1 MWIHLSYK
9 VILSTWCNVDGFTY
23 YISEHTT
30 YIGPSH
36 FQFPLLIFICLHQK
50 NFFHCQLNHT
60 FSLFSFMYTNKRS
73 FSSIHIHILH
83 KSQQQR
89 PTLKRWSTRKIGIWT
104 HVFCTHYDHF
114 TSTIKVSL
122 SLSII
127 TGSWLKRANGSRI
140 INQALISPVHST
152 YINV

>member
-1 MWIHLSYK
+1 MSYK
-9 VILSTWCNVDGFTY
+9 VILKTWCNVDGFTY

-73 FSSIHIHILH
+73 RSSAHIHILH

-104 HVFCTHYDHF
+104 RVFCTHQRTILLQWSKSHSLLINNHWIMIEESERITDH
-114 TSTIKVSL
+114 
-122 SLSII
+122 
-127 TGSWLKRANGSRI
+127 
-140 INQALISPVHST
+140 
-152 YINV
+152 